1 MVHSQQMASNE
12 ELLGHVVDGQGDRPD
27 GTMWM
32 VAIPP
37 YGNVVAMDEVSQSK
51 LLFFF
56 LSLFFLIS
64 VPSIDLRKADS
75 WCGPGGQALALH
87 QRG

>member
-1 MVHSQQMASNE
+1 MAHSRSHSYSLPMASS
-12 ELLGHVVDGQGDRPD
+12 LPVASSVGLDGQGDRPD

-51 LLFFF
+51 LLFVLIFTFF
-56 LSLFFLIS
+56 
-64 VPSIDLRKADS
+64 
-75 WCGPGGQALALH
+75 
-87 QRG
+87 